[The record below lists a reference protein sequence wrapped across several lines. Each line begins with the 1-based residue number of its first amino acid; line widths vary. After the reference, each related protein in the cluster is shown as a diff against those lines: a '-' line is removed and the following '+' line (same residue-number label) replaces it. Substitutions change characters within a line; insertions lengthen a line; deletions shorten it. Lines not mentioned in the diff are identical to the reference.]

1 MAVMQLEVLSP
12 GGVIQTMARYRIQD
26 FRNHLMNVGC
36 DYAIK
41 TYDVYV
47 PLMVQSSIS
56 QGAPVWIREIILTLS
71 NTPTIRSKDLHESF
85 VDRTWL
91 EYIAEVKTKAGEM
104 PLGLINPEGKLQ
116 VNPSADTRLAAKS
129 RVLSMVPHRAGSRG
143 DTLGEGQSF
152 MGFEDIGSEGHIVV
166 CSDEA
171 SFIGRILIELELA
184 KVPGKIVVLSKLDPF
199 RDKIGHPRVEWI
211 QAKSYSDY
219 GLEKANAANARIAFI
234 DHERDSHTL
243 MAVLRLETITQ
254 GKIFSV
260 ASYREPG
267 FDERL
272 LGVGCDYC
280 INVDELIAP
289 ILYQNAIHHGIGNL
303 IEQIISHQPQSES
316 LSVVKLSDKWNER
329 TWIKTVLKLKERFGI
344 LPVGLITEN
353 GAKMLTNPDPEVVVK
368 PTDSLIFIART
379 GLNIDLPI
387 FENI

>member
-1 MAVMQLEVLSP
+1 
-12 GGVIQTMARYRIQD
+12 
-26 FRNHLMNVGC
+26 
-36 DYAIK
+36 
-41 TYDVYV
+41 
-47 PLMVQSSIS
+47 
-56 QGAPVWIREIILTLS
+56 
-71 NTPTIRSKDLHESF
+71 
-85 VDRTWL
+85 
-91 EYIAEVKTKAGEM
+91 
-104 PLGLINPEGKLQ
+104 
-116 VNPSADTRLAAKS
+116 
-129 RVLSMVPHRAGSRG
+129 
-143 DTLGEGQSF
+143 
-152 MGFEDIGSEGHIVV
+152 
-166 CSDEA
+166 
-171 SFIGRILIELELA
+171 
-184 KVPGKIVVLSKLDPF
+184 
-199 RDKIGHPRVEWI
+199 
-211 QAKSYSDY
+211 
-219 GLEKANAANARIAFI
+219 
-234 DHERDSHTL
+234 